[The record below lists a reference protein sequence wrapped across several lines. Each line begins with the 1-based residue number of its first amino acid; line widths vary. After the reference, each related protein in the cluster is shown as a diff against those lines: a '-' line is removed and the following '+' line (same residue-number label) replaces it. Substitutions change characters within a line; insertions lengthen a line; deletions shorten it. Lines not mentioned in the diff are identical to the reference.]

1 MSQFNKYLEI
11 VQEGKDYSYN
21 EIFGVFKR
29 SSLTL
34 KEIEFLENFHEAH
47 KSEKKLLEDK
57 TQEFE
62 IDSKT
67 NFKNTYGVNSEE
79 IIKLFENMNKIIGE
93 GALTFSMTNKNTSGK
108 DNPTNYKIKLNLQ
121 QIRSFLA
128 DQASQ
133 INEELSGQKD
143 NKKIEKAMNL
153 ERDVSTTRYRLLSL
167 YRYF

>member
-21 EIFGVFKR
+21 EILGVFKR

-47 KSEKKLLEDK
+47 GKQISLRNEI
-57 TQEFE
+57 QEFK
-62 IDSKT
+62 INPKT
-67 NFKNTYGVNSEE
+67 NFTTTYGVNSKE

-93 GALTFSMTNKNTSGK
+93 NALIFSMSNDSATTAS
-108 DNPTNYKIKLNLQ
+108 NPTTYKITLDLEK
-121 QIRSFLA
+121 IRNFLA
-128 DQASQ
+128 NMAKQ
-133 INEELSGQKD
+133 INEELSGTKD

-153 ERDVSTTRYRLLSL
+153 ERDVRTTRYRLLSL
-167 YRYF
+167 YRFF